1 MIIQWITA
9 KKVKMTVPKGHR
21 RIPKEKR
28 KSGTT
33 LVEMIVTLMLISI
46 MMVMA
51 VASLSSASRIFVRIQ
66 KTQYAQ
72 SILDTV
78 MTELRGLTKDATGYV
93 KIYEEGSWISESQGT
108 TSSGS
113 TLEFLTTEGYA
124 VLLSTDGCEAT
135 TLYIGEEQTGVSESV
150 PKGRLLTRY
159 YFRDSSTRTYNY
171 SYGTRPVA
179 RAVAEAYGKGF
190 YMGNYLKVTYSFPS
204 GTMEGDKV
212 TSVVANVEL
221 YSDAEYQNKIA
232 EDTTILEFR
241 YDVRCKTAVTAIA
254 GSAN

>member
-78 MTELRGLTKDATGYV
+78 MTELRGITKDATGYV

-159 YFRDSSTRTYNY
+159 YFRDSSTGTYNY
-171 SYGTRPVA
+171 SYGARPVA

-190 YMGNYLKVTYSFPS
+190 
-204 GTMEGDKV
+204 
-212 TSVVANVEL
+212 
-221 YSDAEYQNKIA
+221 
-232 EDTTILEFR
+232 
-241 YDVRCKTAVTAIA
+241 
-254 GSAN
+254 

>member
-9 KKVKMTVPKGHR
+9 KKVKMTVQKGHR
-21 RIPKEKR
+21 RSPKEKR

-93 KIYEEGSWISESQGT
+93 KIYEENSCISESTGT
-108 TSSGS
+108 TSSGT
-113 TLEFLTTEGYA
+113 TLEFLTPEGYTELVSA
-124 VLLSTDGCEAT
+124 NGCEAT
-135 TLYIGEEQTGVSESV
+135 QLFIGDEKTGNAEAI

-159 YFRDSSTRTYNY
+159 YFRDSSAGTYIY
-171 SYGTRPVA
+171 SHGTQPIA
-179 RAVAEAYGKGF
+179 RAVAEVYGNGF
-190 YMGNYLKVTYSFPS
+190 YMGNYLKVTFSFS
-204 GTMEGDKV
+204 DGTMNGEKV
-212 TSVVANVEL
+212 SGILATVEL
-221 YSDAEYQNKIA
+221 YSDSAYQNKVA
-232 EDTTILEFR
+232 EDTTVLDFR
-241 YDVRCKTAVTAIA
+241 YDIKCKTDKTAVV
-254 GSAN
+254 N